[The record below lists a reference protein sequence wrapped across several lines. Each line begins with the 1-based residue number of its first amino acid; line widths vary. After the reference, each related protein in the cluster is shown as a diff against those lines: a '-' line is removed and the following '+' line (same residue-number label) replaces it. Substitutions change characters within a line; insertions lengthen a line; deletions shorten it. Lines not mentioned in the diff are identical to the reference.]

1 MPIPNNQPVHPT
13 LSPREMNAA
22 TRPTTIATKNS
33 AIPCGALRIFPPPPS
48 RLVRQSSN
56 LQGTFAPARPA
67 DSDGSG
73 YHPAAFHGTRYFLAS
88 WGSQVWKESQDLPV
102 LFLTFLP
109 LVFGQFRHDNSPF
122 LDILSG
128 LHTKPR
134 LSLGYGCPILVLG
147 YTTRSRCGGQRN
159 RPVQGP

>member
-33 AIPCGALRIFPPPPS
+33 AIPCGALRIFPPPPT
-48 RLVRQSSN
+48 RLVLLPGN
-56 LQGTFAPARPA
+56 LQDTLAPARSA

-88 WGSQVWKESQDLPV
+88 WGSQNWKESQDLAE

-109 LVFGQFRHDNSPF
+109 LVFCQFRHDNSPF
-122 LDILSG
+122 LDILLG

-134 LSLGYGCPILVLG
+134 LSLGYGCPILFLG
-147 YTTRSRCGGQRN
+147 YTTRSRCAEPRN
-159 RPVQGP
+159 RQVQGP